1 MTEGVSFERLRLN
14 HYVIKSEQEFRLK
27 VARGPADAALR
38 TMRTGNRFSEERLAR
53 MARRYNDIEDRT
65 IQMYLGELK
74 EALSRHERAGP
85 VSGATRRLG
94 G

>member
-27 VARGPADAALR
+27 VARGAADTGLPEHANGQPLQRGAAGPDGAPVQR
-38 TMRTGNRFSEERLAR
+38 HRGS
-53 MARRYNDIEDRT
+53 D

-74 EALSRHERAGP
+74 EALARHEPAGR
-85 VSGATRRLG
+85 GQ
-94 G
+94 